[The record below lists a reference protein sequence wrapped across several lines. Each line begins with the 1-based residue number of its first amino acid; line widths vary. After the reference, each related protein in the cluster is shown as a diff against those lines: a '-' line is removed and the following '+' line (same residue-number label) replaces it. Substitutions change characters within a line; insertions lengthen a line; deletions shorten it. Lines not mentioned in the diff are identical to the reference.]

1 MALVAM
7 TTADTVDYVSD
18 LDPAKTKKEVPLD
31 PAKPD
36 GPKKEV
42 TVIAEGATT
51 FKLKSLDV
59 FLMGHI
65 YDSAS
70 VLRGVQGSEEV
81 GIHTRMNQTNID
93 AVRHGLAG
101 FDNFSDV
108 HGNAI
113 KFETQKAVVNGRPYE
128 VASDAVVNQLGI
140 RLIQELGAE
149 IKKMSEVAA
158 AEEKN

>member
-18 LDPAKTKKEVPLD
+18 LDPAKTKKEVSLD
-31 PAKPD
+31 PEKPE
-36 GPKKEV
+36 GPKKEII
-42 TVIAEGATT
+42 VIAEGATT

-101 FDNFSDV
+101 FTNFSDA

-128 VASDAVVNQLGI
+128 VASDAVVNKLGI